1 MLYDI
6 EKRCFRSIG
15 VGIERDFASLLDDLI
30 EEAAANEGATL
41 APSLRFDMLEQ
52 IERIRAETPALGGE
66 EAIRS
71 YELASAG
78 MQDFQPIAEPVRD
91 VPLPTDR
98 ASIERELAITTRS
111 SRIELDRLRRDFARR
126 NHPDG
131 VASHLRQRA
140 MVRMQI
146 ANMLIDEARDR
157 LPRP

>member
-1 MLYDI
+1 M
-6 EKRCFRSIG
+6 
-15 VGIERDFASLLDDLI
+15 GIERDFASLLDDLI
-30 EEAAANEGATL
+30 EEAAASEGATL

-52 IERIRAETPALGGE
+52 IERIRAETPALAGE

-71 YELASAG
+71 YELASVG
-78 MQDFQPIAEPVRD
+78 MPDLKVSGEPQREQ
-91 VPLPTDR
+91 PLPTDR
-98 ASIERELAITTRS
+98 ASIERELAITPKS
-111 SRIELDRLRRDFARR
+111 SRAELDRLRRDFARR

-131 VASHLRQRA
+131 VANHLRQRA

>member
-1 MLYDI
+1 M
-6 EKRCFRSIG
+6 
-15 VGIERDFASLLDDLI
+15 GIERDFAALLDDLI

-52 IERIRAETPALGGE
+52 IERIRAETPALAGE

-71 YELASAG
+71 YEMASSAAPA
-78 MQDFQPIAEPVRD
+78 FRPVIETSREP
-91 VPLPTDR
+91 PFPTDR
-98 ASIERELAITTRS
+98 ASIERELAITSKS
-111 SRIELDRLRRDFARR
+111 SRTELDRLRRDFARR

-131 VASHLRQRA
+131 VANHLRQRA

>member
-1 MLYDI
+1 M
-6 EKRCFRSIG
+6 
-15 VGIERDFASLLDDLI
+15 GIERDFSSLLDDLI

-52 IERIRAETPALGGE
+52 IERLRAETPAFAGE

-71 YELASAG
+71 YETVTA
-78 MQDFQPIAEPVRD
+78 MPDFAPAPELPRE

-98 ASIERELAITTRS
+98 ASIERELAITPRA
-111 SRIELDRLRRDFARR
+111 SRLELDRLRREFARR
-126 NHPDG
+126 NHPDS
-131 VASHLRQRA
+131 VAIHLRQRA
-140 MVRMQI
+140 VTRMQI